1 MDALAQR
8 NLPTL
13 DTNDTSSANQDP
25 GIQKRVVNTVSV
37 L

>member
-25 GIQKRVVNTVSV
+25 GILPKVLNT